1 MAYYECQKER
11 GFQMKPIYSISA
23 THGGQD
29 KVSVPHNQ
37 RYNKYIK
44 QAHIDPNGLHETW
57 IHQELSSAYKE
68 LFNKARLEYNQSQ
81 KEKGRA
87 NRQIRD
93 YQKQCRDSKQT
104 NEVYEV
110 IFTIGNRDNHPP
122 QDVCR
127 DVLSDVVD
135 EFKKQNPNFKVVGA
149 YFHADEPGAAP
160 HVHLDYIPFSKG
172 HKRGLSVQNNLSG
185 ALKAQGFET
194 THASDTAQMK
204 WQKEVYNM
212 VEAVCRNHGLD
223 IERGVS
229 KREKR
234 IDTALLKKETK
245 LDELEEQIATQS
257 QLLYFDEQKREKTA
271 LEISELSREKNNL
284 TNDVSRLKKEVDLLG
299 DAQERIEFLEK
310 ENSRLKRIVKT
321 FQKAFDFV
329 ESILKGKTMDVNLED
344 GSVKKYSSWDW
355 MKNRLF
361 KGLGK
366 QKYDEFQGFRHENQD
381 DKREKVVNRETG
393 FDR

>member
-1 MAYYECQKER
+1 
-11 GFQMKPIYSISA
+11 MKPIYSISA

-37 RYNKYIK
+37 RYNKYIQ

-122 QDVCR
+122 QEVCR
-127 DVLSDVVD
+127 DVLKDVVS
-135 EFKKQNPNFKVVGA
+135 EFQKQNPNFKMVGA
-149 YFHADEPGAAP
+149 YYHADEPGAAP

-245 LDELEEQIATQS
+245 LDELEEKVNAQKQT
-257 QLLYFDEQKREKTA
+257 LFFDQQKREKTA
-271 LEISELSREKNNL
+271 LEVARLSREKNSL
-284 TNDVSRLKKEVDLLG
+284 TNDVSKLRKEVGLLG
-299 DAQERIEFLEK
+299 DAQERIEVLQK
-310 ENSRLKRIVKT
+310 ENSRLRRIVKT
-321 FQKAFDFV
+321 FQKAFDIV
-329 ESILKGKTMDVNLED
+329 ESILK
-344 GSVKKYSSWDW
+344 SRSSWNW
-355 MKNRLF
+355 MKENLF
-361 KGLGK
+361 NGLGK
-366 QKYDEFQGFRHENQD
+366 QKYDEFQGFRHENQED
-381 DKREKVVNRETG
+381 RREKVVNRETG
-393 FDR
+393 FER

>member
-1 MAYYECQKER
+1 
-11 GFQMKPIYSISA
+11 MKPIYSISA

-37 RYNKYIK
+37 RYNKYIQ

-68 LFNKARLEYNQSQ
+68 LFNKARLEYNEGQ

-122 QDVCR
+122 QEVCR
-127 DVLSDVVD
+127 DVLRDVVD
-135 EFKKQNPNFKVVGA
+135 EFQKQNPNFKVVGA

-234 IDTALLKKETK
+234 IDTALLKKETR
-245 LDELEEQIATQS
+245 LDELEEQVATQS
-257 QLLYFDEQKREKTA
+257 QLLLFDEQKREKTA
-271 LEISELSREKNNL
+271 LEVARLSREKNNL
-284 TNDVSRLKKEVDLLG
+284 SNDVSKLRKEVGLLG
-299 DAQERIEFLEK
+299 DAQERIEVLQK
-310 ENSRLKRIVKT
+310 ENSRLRRIVKT
-321 FQKAFDFV
+321 FQKAFDIV
-329 ESILKGKTMDVNLED
+329 ESILK
-344 GSVKKYSSWDW
+344 SRSSWNW
-355 MKNRLF
+355 MKENLF
-361 KGLGK
+361 NGLGK
-366 QKYDEFQGFRHENQD
+366 QKYDEFQGFRHENQED
-381 DKREKVVNRETG
+381 RREKVVNRETG
-393 FDR
+393 FER

>member
-1 MAYYECQKER
+1 
-11 GFQMKPIYSISA
+11 MKPIYSISA

-37 RYNKYIK
+37 RYNKYIQ

-172 HKRGLSVQNNLSG
+172 HKRGLAVQNNLSG

-234 IDTALLKKETK
+234 IDTALLKKETQ
-245 LDELEEQIATQS
+245 LDKLEEQVNLQKQT
-257 QLLYFDEQKREKTA
+257 LFFDEQKKEKTA

-284 TNDVSRLKKEVDLLG
+284 TNDVARLRKEVGLLG
-299 DAQERIEFLEK
+299 DAQERIEFLQK
-310 ENSRLKRIVKT
+310 ENSRLRRIVKT

-329 ESILKGKTMDVNLED
+329 ESILKGKSMDVNLED
-344 GSVKKYSSWDW
+344 GSIKKFSSWDW

-366 QKYDEFQGFRHENQD
+366 QNYDEFQAFRHENQD
-381 DKREKVVNRETG
+381 DRGEKVVNRENG